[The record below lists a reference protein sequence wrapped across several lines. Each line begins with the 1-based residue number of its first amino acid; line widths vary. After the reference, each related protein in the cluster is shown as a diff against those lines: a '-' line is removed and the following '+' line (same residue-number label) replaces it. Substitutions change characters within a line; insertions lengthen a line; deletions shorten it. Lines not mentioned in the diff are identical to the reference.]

1 MDTTRRLLQ
10 RNTRDG
16 KIGGVAAGLADY
28 FAIDPTIVRLAFVL
42 LVLAGGFGIAAYLV
56 AWLVMPAGDGSTP
69 ARAPGTE
76 DDRRWTVG
84 LLVVAVGVVALVGTI
99 GLWWID
105 EFVFWP
111 FVLIAAGVAL
121 LLWRRDEQNRK
132 PPPPSATPPPPGV
145 PPTQPLAGTAT
156 GPSAAET
163 ATPPAVETTAST
175 EVLPPPPSVPDSRR
189 PSFPVGWVT
198 LAVLTASAAIAG
210 ILDATGALDVSAR
223 WFLVYAVVV
232 AAVAIV
238 AGSLF
243 GRVLGPIL
251 LVIVLTASLAVA
263 WAIDVPVRWSTGDRT
278 VAPISAAELDDEYRL
293 GAGELVLDLRQLEL
307 AGASRRVEASVAVGS
322 LVVLTP
328 VDAKTEVEG
337 HASLGEVE
345 LYDREENG
353 VDVSSSAADPPTPFE
368 GDRLQLVLDV
378 GIGKVEVR

>member
-42 LVLAGGFGIAAYLV
+42 LVFAGGFGIAAYLV

-69 ARAPGTE
+69 ARASGGD

-111 FVLIAAGVAL
+111 FILIAAGVAL

-132 PPPPSATPPPPGV
+132 PPEPPEPPAPPLQPSAAPPPE
-145 PPTQPLAGTAT
+145 PL
-156 GPSAAET
+156 AET
-163 ATPPAVETTAST
+163 ATMPTLETAETT
-175 EVLPPPPSVPDSRR
+175 EVLPPPPADTVPR
-189 PSFPVGWVT
+189 PRPFPVGWIT
-198 LAVLTASAAIAG
+198 LAVLTVSAAIAG
-210 ILDATGALDVSAR
+210 VLDATGAVDVSAR
-223 WFLVYAVVV
+223 WFLVYAVAVT
-232 AAVAIV
+232 AVAIA
-238 AGSLF
+238 AGALF

-251 LVIVLTASLAVA
+251 LAIVLTVSLAVA

-278 VAPISAAELDDEYRL
+278 VAPVSAAELDDDYRL
-293 GAGELVLDLRQLEL
+293 GAGELVLDLRQLDL
-307 AGASRRVEASVAVGS
+307 DGATRRVEASVAVGS
-322 LVVLTP
+322 LLVLTP
-328 VDAKTEVEG
+328 AAATTDVEA
-337 HASLGEVE
+337 HSSVGEVE
-345 LYDREENG
+345 LYDRDENG
-353 VDVSSSAADPPTPFE
+353 IDVSSSAADPVTPFG

>member
-42 LVLAGGFGIAAYLV
+42 LVFAGGFGIAAYLV
-56 AWLVMPAGDGSTP
+56 AWLVMPAADGSAP

-84 LLVVAVGVVALVGTI
+84 LLVAAVGVVALVGTI

-111 FVLIAAGVAL
+111 FILIGAGVAL

-132 PPPPSATPPPPGV
+132 PPPPSAPPQRPAV
-145 PPTQPLAGTAT
+145 PPTEPLADTTTAV
-156 GPSAAET
+156 ET
-163 ATPPAVETTAST
+163 ATSGVETTEST
-175 EVLPPPPSVPDSRR
+175 QVLPPPPLVPESRR
-189 PSFPVGWVT
+189 PSFPVGWIT
-198 LAVLTASAAIAG
+198 LAVLAVSAAIAG

-223 WFLVYAVVV
+223 WFLVDAVVV
-232 AAVAIV
+232 AAVAIA
-238 AGSLF
+238 AGALF

-251 LVIVLTASLAVA
+251 LTIVLAGSLAVA

-307 AGASRRVEASVAVGS
+307 EGASRRVEASVAVGN
-322 LVVLTP
+322 LLVLTP
-328 VDAKTEVEG
+328 VDAQTEVEG

-345 LYDREENG
+345 LYDRDENG
-353 VDVSSSAADPPTPFE
+353 VDVSSSAAEPSTPFE

>member
-42 LVLAGGFGIAAYLV
+42 LVFAGGFGIAAYLV
-56 AWLVMPAGDGSTP
+56 AWLVMPAGDGSAPSRTP
-69 ARAPGTE
+69 GADG
-76 DDRRWTVG
+76 DRGWMLG
-84 LLVVAVGVVALVGTI
+84 LAIVAVGALALAGTI

-105 EFVFWP
+105 EVVFWP
-111 FVLIAAGVAL
+111 FALIAAGVGL
-121 LLWRRDEQNRK
+121 LLWRRDEQRRTPS
-132 PPPPSATPPPPGV
+132 PPAAPAAGATARPSEPPADTASEPATDTVTMPPLIE
-145 PPTQPLAGTAT
+145 TT
-156 GPSAAET
+156 GP
-163 ATPPAVETTAST
+163 T
-175 EVLPPPPSVPDSRR
+175 EVLPPPPLVPESRR
-189 PSFPVGWVT
+189 PSFPVGWIT
-198 LAVLTASAAIAG
+198 LAVLAVSAAIAG
-210 ILDATGALDVSAR
+210 VLDATGALDVSAR

-232 AAVAIV
+232 AAVAIA
-238 AGSLF
+238 AGALF

-251 LVIVLTASLAVA
+251 LTIVLAGSLAVA

-307 AGASRRVEASVAVGS
+307 AGTTQRVEASVAVGS

-328 VDAKTEVEG
+328 VDAQTEVEG

-353 VDVSSSAADPPTPFE
+353 VDVSSSAAEPSTPFE